1 MDTISNKVEYVY
13 DEYHKHPRLTDK
25 PIVLYPAGAQGKK
38 MLRFLRG
45 RGIEPAAFC
54 DASKDKIGTEIDG
67 VLVETLD
74 AVIGRYGKD
83 SIKYIVNSKFHYAEI
98 YATLSNAGISDE
110 NIISPEVRNYCDTGI
125 IERPVKI
132 DEETRKKLHDCMLD
146 LMLFFHGVCEKYN
159 IPYFLYG
166 GTLIGALRHK
176 GFIPW
181 DDDVDIIMFRKDY
194 NRFYR
199 VVKKELGDKYII
211 CYYVHRK
218 GIALKNTVYR
228 KFGARFYNEIA
239 IDTFPADN
247 VFPIPSKLSEWQEK
261 AQVRFHKIARRLGWK
276 NGGTIFSRPIGWIA
290 RGMAQGFANMYNFI
304 NTGYVCYLCGVL
316 GWREKRTFKRELFN
330 ENDRVLLD
338 FEGHKFYAPRRYD
351 EILKQMYNGH
361 YMELPPPHLRV
372 STHALAELVFDA
384 ADKGI
389 KNIRESGEE

>member
-110 NIISPEVRNYCDTGI
+110 NIISPYVRNYCDTGI
-125 IERPVKI
+125 IDRPIVLN
-132 DEETRKKLHDCMLD
+132 DEMLKKLQGCMLD
-146 LMLFFHGVCEKYN
+146 LMLFFHSICEKYN

-166 GTLIGALRHK
+166 GTLLGAVRHK

-181 DDDVDIIMFRKDY
+181 DDDVDFIMFRKDY
-194 NRFYR
+194 NRFYK
-199 VVKKELGDKYII
+199 VVKKELGNKYII
-211 CYYVHRK
+211 DYWKQRK
-218 GIALKNTVYR
+218 SLALKNTVL
-228 KFGARFYNEIA
+228 KRFYTVFYSRIY
-239 IDTFPADN
+239 IDTFAADN
-247 VFPIPSKLSEWQEK
+247 VFPVSSKLSEWQEK
-261 AQVRFHKIARRLGWK
+261 IQLKFLRIATKLKWFELDKNKISG
-276 NGGTIFSRPIGWIA
+276 SIGLIA
-290 RGMAQGFANMYNFI
+290 RGIAQCFASMYNFI
-304 NTGYVCYLCGVL
+304 NTGYICYLCGVL

-330 ENDRVLLD
+330 ENDRMLLD

-351 EILKQMYNGH
+351 EILKQMYGD

-372 STHALAELVFDA
+372 TAHALQEIVFDA
-384 ADKGI
+384 ADREI
-389 KNIRESGEE
+389 ENIRESEED